1 LQLLV
6 SVRDRSEVGAA
17 LEGGANIIDAKEPEN
32 GSLGPVSSAR
42 LRQIDRR
49 VPGGVPLSVALGDF
63 DSPVAVAA
71 AIAALPLR
79 RRAAPVYVKL
89 GLGPDGA
96 TDLRRIVAAAV
107 EAASQHPAEPRVI
120 VVEYA
125 DRASEARSSQTILSG
140 ASVAGAHGLLVDTL
154 TKNGRTL
161 LDWWPEARLYA
172 WINDARTAG
181 LLVAIAG
188 SLGLSELTRA
198 AALSPDVIGVRGA
211 ACSGG
216 RSGTVE
222 ASRVAPLRAAL
233 RQESVAVAANRKTR
247 PFARR
252 LAPILK

>member
-1 LQLLV
+1 LHLLV

-17 LEGGANIIDAKEPEN
+17 LEGGADVIDAKEPEN

-79 RRAAPVYVKL
+79 RRAAPVYLKL
-89 GLGPDGA
+89 GLGPDGG

-107 EAASQHPAEPRVI
+107 EAALQHPAEPRVI

-125 DRASEARSSQTILSG
+125 DRAAEAGSFETILSG

-161 LDWWPEARLYA
+161 LDWWPEARLST
-172 WINDARTAG
+172 WINETRAAG
-181 LLVAIAG
+181 LLVAVAG
-188 SLGLSELTRA
+188 SLGLRELRRA
-198 AALSPDVIGVRGA
+198 AALGPDVIGVRGA

-222 ASRVAPLRAAL
+222 ASRVEPLRAAL
-233 RQESVAVAANRKTR
+233 RQESVAPAANRKTR
-247 PFARR
+247 PSARG
-252 LAPILK
+252 LPSILK

>member
-1 LQLLV
+1 LHLLV
-6 SVRDRSEVGAA
+6 SVRDRSEVSAA
-17 LEGGANIIDAKEPEN
+17 LEGGADVIDAKEPDN

-79 RRAAPVYVKL
+79 RRAAPVYLKL
-89 GLGPDGA
+89 GLGPDGG
-96 TDLRRIVAAAV
+96 TDLWRIVAAAV
-107 EAASQHPAEPRVI
+107 EAALQHPAEPRVI

-125 DRASEARSSQTILSG
+125 DRAAKAGSFETILSG

-161 LDWWPEARLYA
+161 LDWWPEARLST
-172 WINDARTAG
+172 WINETRAAG
-181 LLVAIAG
+181 LLVAVAG
-188 SLGLSELTRA
+188 SLGLRELRRA
-198 AALSPDVIGVRGA
+198 AALGPDVIGVRGA

-222 ASRVAPLRAAL
+222 ASRVEPLRAAL
-233 RQESVAVAANRKTR
+233 RQESVAPAANRKTR
-247 PFARR
+247 PSARG
-252 LAPILK
+252 LPSILK